1 MLWKHHV
8 DHILPSG
15 SNPNI
20 DLTDHDIEDFR
31 ELPSSDPDEAEPV
44 VPVAI
49 PSDSSVETASLP
61 AASDQIDPPTIPVRQ
76 KQHYPSRIHEPL
88 DYYGRSIKPSGS

>member
-1 MLWKHHV
+1 MSTTFFLPV
-8 DHILPSG
+8 AIL
-15 SNPNI
+15 I
-20 DLTDHDIEDFR
+20 LTLPIEDFG
-31 ELPSSDPDEAEPV
+31 ELPLSDPDEAEPV

-49 PSDSSVETASLP
+49 PSDSSFVTASLP

-76 KQHYPSRIHEPL
+76 QQRHPSQTHEPP